1 MLPFVQPP
9 APTSTRRIGNAH
21 SGIVEV
27 EVRGGLT
34 VGESAT
40 ISELLSGEASSFV
53 KGAQIAD
60 AIAKEE
66 DISLTEAFQIIESAI
81 AGKALEV
88 DADAIRLRHAARIEE
103 VARCYAAA
111 GQRNLEATVVALVRS
126 RCAGC
131 EAFGLDDVRKMDKA
145 LFEGFWALAQDEQA
159 AEDLP
164 ANPPTEEELG
174 KPPLEASSGR
184 RRTGRGSSGN

>member
-9 APTSTRRIGNAH
+9 APTGTRRIGNAS

-40 ISELLSGEASSFV
+40 ISELLAGETSSFV

-66 DISLTEAFQIIESAI
+66 KISLTEAFQIIEAAI
-81 AGKALEV
+81 SGKALEPQ
-88 DADAIRLRHAARIEE
+88 ADAIRLRHAARIED

-111 GQRNLEATVVALVRS
+111 GQRNLEATVTALVRS

-131 EAFGLDDVRKMDKA
+131 EQFSLDDVRKLPKA

-164 ANPPTEEELG
+164 VNPPTEEELG
-174 KPPLEASSGR
+174 KQQRAVTSGK
-184 RRTGRGSSGN
+184 RRTGTNSSGN

>member
-1 MLPFVQPP
+1 MLPFIQPP
-9 APTSTRRIGNAH
+9 APTSTRRIGNAQ

-66 DISLTEAFQIIESAI
+66 NISLTEAFQIIESAI
-81 AGKALEV
+81 SGKALEPE
-88 DADAIRLRHAARIEE
+88 ADAIRLRHAARIEE

-111 GQRNLEATVVALVRS
+111 GQRNLEATVCALVRS
-126 RCAGC
+126 RCTGC
-131 EAFGLDDVRKMDKA
+131 EVFGIDDVRQMPKA

-159 AEDLP
+159 AENMP
-164 ANPPTEEELG
+164 STPPTEEELG
-174 KPPLEASSGR
+174 KPQPEASTGR
-184 RRTGRGSSGN
+184 RRTGRPSSGN

>member
-1 MLPFVQPP
+1 MLPFIQPP
-9 APTSTRRIGNAH
+9 APTSTRRIGNAQ

-40 ISELLSGEASSFV
+40 ISELLSGEQSSFV

-81 AGKALEV
+81 AGKALEAA
-88 DADAIRLRHAARIEE
+88 ADAIRLRHAARIEE
-103 VARCYAAA
+103 VARCYASA

-131 EAFGLDDVRKMDKA
+131 EAFSLDDVRQMPKA
-145 LFEGFWALAQDEQA
+145 LFEGLWALAQDEQA

-174 KPPLEASSGR
+174 KPPLEESSAK

>member
-1 MLPFVQPP
+1 MLPFIQPP
-9 APTSTRRIGNAH
+9 APTSTRRIGNAQ

-66 DISLTEAFQIIESAI
+66 DISLTEAFQIIETTIS
-81 AGKALEV
+81 GKVLEPE
-88 DADAIRLRHAARIEE
+88 ADAIRLRHAHRIEE

-111 GQRNLEATVVALVRS
+111 GQRNLEATVCALVRS
-126 RCAGC
+126 RCTGC
-131 EAFGLDDVRKMDKA
+131 EAFSLDDVRKMDKV

-159 AEDLP
+159 AENMP
-164 ANPPTEEELG
+164 STPPTEEELG
-174 KPPLEASSGR
+174 KPQLEASTGR
-184 RRTGRGSSGN
+184 RRTGRPSSGN

>member
-9 APTSTRRIGNAH
+9 APTSTRRIGNAK
-21 SGIVEV
+21 SGIIEV

-34 VGESAT
+34 VGESAM
-40 ISELLSGEASSFV
+40 ISELLAGETSSFV

-81 AGKALEV
+81 SGKSLEPE
-88 DADAIRLRHAARIEE
+88 AEAIRIRHALRIEE
-103 VARCYAAA
+103 VARVYAAA
-111 GQRNLEATVVALVRS
+111 GQRNLEATVTALVRS
-126 RCAGC
+126 RCEGC
-131 EAFGLDDVRKMDKA
+131 ASWSLEDTRSMPKA

-174 KPPLEASSGR
+174 KQQRGVTNAR
-184 RRTGRGSSGN
+184 RRTGTSSSGN

>member
-9 APTSTRRIGNAH
+9 APTTTRRLGNAH

-27 EVRGGLT
+27 PVRGGLT

-40 ISELLSGEASSFV
+40 ISQLLASEQSSFV

-66 DISLTEAFQIIESAI
+66 GISLTEAFQIIEGAI
-81 AGKALEV
+81 SGKVLEP
-88 DADAIRLRHAARIEE
+88 DADEIRLRHAARIED

-111 GQRNLEATVVALVRS
+111 GQRNLEATVCALVRS
-126 RCAGC
+126 RCTGC
-131 EAFGLDDVRKMDKA
+131 EGFSLDDVRQMDAA
-145 LFEGFWALAQDEQA
+145 LFQGFWQLAQDEQA

-164 ANPPTEEELG
+164 ATPPTEEELG
-174 KPPLEASSGR
+174 KLLPAAANEK
-184 RRTGRGSSGN
+184 RRTGRRSSGN

>member
-1 MLPFVQPP
+1 MLPFIQPP
-9 APTSTRRIGNAH
+9 APTSTRRIGNAK
-21 SGIVEV
+21 SGIIEV

-34 VGESAT
+34 VGESAM
-40 ISELLSGEASSFV
+40 ISELLAGETSSFV

-66 DISLTEAFQIIESAI
+66 SISLTEAFQIIESAI
-81 AGKALEV
+81 SGKALEPE
-88 DADAIRLRHAARIEE
+88 ADAIRLRHAIRIEE

-111 GQRNLEATVVALVRS
+111 GQRNLEATVTALVRS
-126 RCAGC
+126 RCSGC
-131 EAFGLDDVRKMDKA
+131 EAFGLDDVRKMDKT
-145 LFEGFWALAQDEQA
+145 LFEGLWALAQDEQA

-174 KPPLEASSGR
+174 KQRREATNAK
-184 RRTGRGSSGN
+184 RRTGTSSSGS